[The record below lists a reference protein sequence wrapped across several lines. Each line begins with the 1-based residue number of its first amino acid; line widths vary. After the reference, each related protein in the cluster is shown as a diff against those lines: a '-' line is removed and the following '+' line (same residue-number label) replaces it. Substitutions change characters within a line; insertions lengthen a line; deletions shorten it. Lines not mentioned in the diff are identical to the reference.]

1 MYSVQASPNFQVV
14 MDNGVTIKPVATL
27 KNDAGGVSHI
37 IVDDHCYVLI
47 NEFDGVGHKVYHWY
61 PEAVEALKTLPG
73 LTPN

>member
-47 NEFDGVGHKVYHWY
+47 NEIRRGGSQSLSLV
-61 PEAVEALKTLPG
+61 P
-73 LTPN
+73 